1 MIDFDKYMMGMK
13 QVVDRQQQDKAQ
25 MDKLRVNDEEAGI
38 KFVKAEDFDVINNR
52 KKITHTQPFTD
63 D

>member
-1 MIDFDKYMMGMK
+1 
-13 QVVDRQQQDKAQ
+13 